1 MLNLNIHMGQFV
13 NKLKLK
19 CRNLISQNQDRIQ
32 SPRNMLFTEQI
43 YRATIGFSGEEV
55 FSPLTNL
62 ALRKFDRQY
71 YDSKIC
77 QIPKRTKNQANF

>member
-1 MLNLNIHMGQFV
+1 MAKLLFFADSINTVNIF
-13 NKLKLK
+13 K
-19 CRNLISQNQDRIQ
+19 
-32 SPRNMLFTEQI
+32 
-43 YRATIGFSGEEV
+43 GFSGEEV

>member
-1 MLNLNIHMGQFV
+1 MIYKFKLQFQH
-13 NKLKLK
+13 K
-19 CRNLISQNQDRIQ
+19 D
-32 SPRNMLFTEQI
+32 
-43 YRATIGFSGEEV
+43 GFSGEEV

>member
-1 MLNLNIHMGQFV
+1 MFENLLWNELG
-13 NKLKLK
+13 
-19 CRNLISQNQDRIQ
+19 
-32 SPRNMLFTEQI
+32 
-43 YRATIGFSGEEV
+43 GFSGEEV

-71 YDSKIC
+71 YDLKIC